1 MVGKIPLIP
10 KSLRAGFDMRFRRP
24 PYEVI
29 YSEEKPTYYE
39 AQQMLGRAARD
50 LELPE
55 AYLFTKGE
63 PGIDEKA
70 IKARIGLMP
79 VKLFHDGAR
88 CFERL
93 FELARAKM

>member
-1 MVGKIPLIP
+1 
-10 KSLRAGFDMRFRRP
+10 
-24 PYEVI
+24 
-29 YSEEKPTYYE
+29 
-39 AQQMLGRAARD
+39 MLGRAARD

-88 CFERL
+88 CLGKL
-93 FELARAKM
+93 FELARAKMNNEAHGVKISKADWCQTWGNFKYKNYK